1 MKIDIA
7 ALIAC
12 GVEPTQARIF
22 AEPLRLA
29 CERFDIVT
37 PARFGR
43 FVAQCRVESA
53 NFTRLEESM
62 RYRKPEILDR
72 NFSAVHGLDDA
83 ARLIKAGPQAIA
95 NRVYAN
101 RLGNGDEA
109 SGDGWRFF
117 GRGLIQLTGRS
128 SYADASIELARP
140 YIDFPHLVAQPGDA
154 CLTACWYWHTRKCN
168 LLADA
173 ALDDA
178 ITKAVNGPAM
188 LHADLRRQY
197 SEEATQA
204 LA

>member
-12 GVEPTQARIF
+12 GVEPTQARTF
-22 AEPLRLA
+22 AEPLAIA

-37 PARFGR
+37 PARFGA
-43 FVAQCRVESA
+43 FVAQCRVESR
-53 NFTRLEESM
+53 NFTRLEESLWYTTPQ
-62 RYRKPEILDR
+62 RIRDVFGKRVPDYVVAAQLVR
-72 NFSAVHGLDDA
+72 NP
-83 ARLIKAGPQAIA
+83 KALAT
-95 NRVYAN
+95 RVYAN

-109 SGDGWRFF
+109 SGDPWRFI

-128 SYADASIELARP
+128 NYADASVELGRP
-140 YIDFPHLVAQPGDA
+140 YIDWPDLVALPPDA
-154 CLTACWYWHTRKCN
+154 CLTAAWYWHTNRLN
-168 LLADA
+168 YLADA
-173 ALDDA
+173 ALHDA

-197 SEEATQA
+197 AEEATQA